1 MIIELAADFN
11 LVIEESNFKRYHHRR
26 TFSLPKLQNTQDTLS
41 EKKCSRK
48 SASRKAARE
57 NTDREHLCKWE
68 NRYYILLLLRFL
80 EGSYILDD
88 ILRDE

>member
-48 SASRKAARE
+48 SA
-57 NTDREHLCKWE
+57 
-68 NRYYILLLLRFL
+68 L
-80 EGSYILDD
+80 EKQPEKTLTGSTYANGKIGITSFCYQDF
-88 ILRDE
+88 